1 MVTKDIPIDV
11 PLNPYAFAT
20 PEHQDFSRFPDTIEG
35 HHREFR
41 EGLAKSH
48 RTLGEEVFAELLDV
62 CFSDLWVIEQCPV
75 HNRFPD
81 FFIPAFNLVVEI
93 DGGYHRR
100 GSPRHRLD
108 GYKDWALTKR
118 GFSVLHLDNQF
129 VIDHCWLAL
138 EEFVTFVESLIF
150 TLHAE
155 GPFCPWGW
163 VRYCAGA
170 GVSSDGFSLS
180 NPPDLVSIRWDIKSR
195 YPQPQKCPVH
205 WHVRERDDA
214 FRREMLT
221 LDLSAL
227 DYDCDPGTEG
237 RFVYPRKNKSK
248 IEEAEQDEPQQPPL
262 AALSSTSPVV

>member
-1 MVTKDIPIDV
+1 MITKDIPIDV

-20 PEHQDFSRFPDTIEG
+20 PEHRDFSRFPDTIEG
-35 HHREFR
+35 HHRAFR

-163 VRYCAGA
+163 VRYCAGT
-170 GVSSDGFSLS
+170 GGSSDAFSLS

-195 YPQPQKCPVH
+195 YPQPQRCPSH
-205 WHVRERDDA
+205 WNIRERDDA
-214 FRREMLT
+214 FRSEMLT
-221 LDLSAL
+221 LDLGAL

-237 RFVYPRKNKSK
+237 S
-248 IEEAEQDEPQQPPL
+248 IH
-262 AALSSTSPVV
+262 LSAQE